1 MHANYR
7 IVDGKI
13 VEGQDGQ
20 SQIVVFDSPDE
31 NERNYL
37 LHERGI
43 DEHTLNS
50 ALDPDEQSRLEFEDD
65 HLVIIF
71 KRPRNLSGDDRLNF
85 KINSYGVFLFADC
98 AIIIVS
104 EPFPAFTGKLFN
116 RIHSL
121 KDFILRVFYR
131 SLYHYLEHLKV
142 INMISDE
149 LEQKINASMENR
161 YLINLFTL
169 EKSLVYYLNSINS
182 NGAVLDRLKSNAAK
196 IGYSVEEQELL
207 DDLIVENNQCYR
219 QAEIYSNILANLMDA
234 RVSIVSNN
242 LNILMKT
249 LNIITIG
256 IMVPTFVVSAFS
268 MNVRIPMQG
277 FPYAFWVILGMS
289 ACSVVGFLFFWRY
302 KKW

>member
-1 MHANYR
+1 MHKEYR
-7 IVDGKI
+7 IVDGRIIEGDQGPQQII
-13 VEGQDGQ
+13 VFE
-20 SQIVVFDSPDE
+20 SPDE
-31 NERNYL
+31 EERLHL
-37 LHERGI
+37 LHERNI

-50 ALDPDEQSRLEFEDD
+50 ALDPDEQSRLEFEDN

-71 KRPRNLSGDDRLNF
+71 KRPRNYSHQEQLQF
-85 KINSYGVFLFADC
+85 QINSYGVFLFQDC

-104 EPFPAFTGKLFN
+104 EPFPPFTGKMFN
-116 RIHSL
+116 KIHSL
-121 KDFILRVFYR
+121 KEFILRVFYR
-131 SLYHYLEHLKV
+131 SIFHYLEHLKV

-149 LEQKINASMENR
+149 LELKINESMENR

-182 NGAVLDRLKSNAAK
+182 NGAVLDRMKTNASK
-196 IGYSVEEQELL
+196 IGYSVDELELL
-207 DDLIVENNQCYR
+207 DDLIVENTQCYR

-268 MNVRIPMQG
+268 MNVRIPMQE
-277 FPYAFWVILGMS
+277 FRYAFWVILGLS
-289 ACSVVGFLFFWRY
+289 ASSVIGFLFFWRY